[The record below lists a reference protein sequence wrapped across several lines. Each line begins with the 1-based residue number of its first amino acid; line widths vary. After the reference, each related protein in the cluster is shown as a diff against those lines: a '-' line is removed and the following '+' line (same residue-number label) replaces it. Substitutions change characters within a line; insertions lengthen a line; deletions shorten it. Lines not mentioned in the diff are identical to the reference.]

1 MVFHLIC
8 KSSQPQKTS
17 PTAVADLYH
26 QQICIVSSMGKEK
39 AVGGNTCSRSLLSH
53 WLPKPLSGWVT
64 WMSIELHHS
73 ITLCR
78 SCGQSELP
86 ALGENCV
93 NCLIHKCWLCL
104 CEVAYLSQGWT
115 SFTSNA
121 STWASQAGEKASN
134 LGSTIQENI
143 LKPSAQQVGCPAACE
158 VICHCNYCVPYTK
171 SVVCIT
177 AV

>member
-1 MVFHLIC
+1 MGALV
-8 KSSQPQKTS
+8 
-17 PTAVADLYH
+17 LYR
-26 QQICIVSSMGKEK
+26 
-39 AVGGNTCSRSLLSH
+39 TLLSH
-53 WLPKPLSGWVT
+53 LLPQPQPGWVT
-64 WMSIELHHS
+64 WMSIELHHL

-86 ALGENCV
+86 AVGENCV
-93 NCLIHKCWLCL
+93 NCLICKCWRCL
-104 CEVAYLSQGWT
+104 CEVVYLPQGWT

-121 STWASQAGEKASN
+121 STWASQAGEKAST

-158 VICHCNYCVPYTK
+158 VVCHCNGNCCVPYTK
-171 SVVCIT
+171 SVVCIR